1 LEIQDAIHEYL
12 LTEFGADR
20 DGFEPGENLLAQ
32 GVIDSMGILKLVAF
46 LEDTFGIE
54 TDDDDMVPENFESLA
69 ALCAFV
75 ERRRSA

>member
-1 LEIQDAIHEYL
+1 
-12 LTEFGADR
+12 
-20 DGFEPGENLLAQ
+20 
-32 GVIDSMGILKLVAF
+32 MGILKLVSF
-46 LEDTFGIE
+46 LEETFGIE

>member
-1 LEIQDAIHEYL
+1 LEIQNTIHEYL

-20 DGFEPGENLLAQ
+20 DGFEADENLLAQ
-32 GVIDSMGILKLVAF
+32 GVIDSMGILKLVTF

-54 TDDDDMVPENFESLA
+54 TSDDDMVPENFETLA

-75 ERRRSA
+75 ERRQRA

>member
-20 DGFEPGENLLAQ
+20 DGFAPDENLLAQ
-32 GVIDSMGILKLVAF
+32 GVIDSMGIVKLTAF
-46 LEDTFGIE
+46 LEDRFGIE
-54 TDDDDMVPENFESLA
+54 TDDDDLVPENFESLA

-75 ERRRSA
+75 ERKRGA